1 MIISRT
7 PYRISFFGGGS
18 DYPKWYLKNGGQVIS
33 TTIDKYIYI
42 SVRYLPPFFKHKLR
56 FVWSKIED
64 VKDVNQIMHPSFR
77 EVLKFLNIRKGIEV
91 HYDGDIPSRSGVG
104 SSSSFTVG
112 LLNAMYAYQGKMVS
126 PKVLSKESIHIEQN
140 IIGEVV
146 GSQDQTASA
155 YGGFNKISFKRDGNI
170 IVNPIR
176 IKKERKNILEESIM
190 LFYTGIVRTAQDIA
204 VSYVRNLDSKKQQ
217 IIKIQKMVDQAIGI
231 ISNGEISDFG
241 VLLDILWKEKRG
253 LSKNVSSNLIDQLYL
268 KAKSSGAIGGKICGA
283 GGGGFLMLFV
293 EKKNQKNVRNALSN
307 LVEVPFKF
315 EPQGSQI
322 IFYEK

>member
-18 DYPKWYLKNGGQVIS
+18 DYPDWYLQNGGQVIS

-56 FVWSKIED
+56 FVWSKIEY
-64 VKDVNQIMHPSFR
+64 VKDIDQIMHPSFR
-77 EVLKFLNIRKGIEV
+77 EVLKFLNIREGVEV

-126 PKVLSKESIHIEQN
+126 PKKLSEESIHIEQN
-140 IIGEVV
+140 LIGEIV

-155 YGGFNKISFKRDGNI
+155 YGGFNKISFKKDGNI
-170 IVNPIR
+170 IVDPIR
-176 IKKERKNILEESIM
+176 IKKERKDILEESIM
-190 LFYTGIVRTAQDIA
+190 LFYTGIARTAEEIA
-204 VSYVRNLDSKKQQ
+204 ASYVKDLKEKQNQ
-217 IIKIQKMVDQAIGI
+217 IVTIQEMVNQAIEI
-231 ISNGEISDFG
+231 ISNGEILEFG
-241 VLLDILWKEKRG
+241 ILLDKLWKEKRS
-253 LSKNVSSNLIDQLYL
+253 LSKDVSNNLIDQIYL

-293 EKKNQKNVRNALSN
+293 ERKNKKNVRNALSD
-307 LVEVPFKF
+307 LIEVPFKF
-315 EPQGSQI
+315 EPRGSQI
-322 IFYEK
+322 IFYE

>member
-18 DYPKWYLKNGGQVIS
+18 DYPDWYLQNGGQVIS

-56 FVWSKIED
+56 FVWSKIEY
-64 VKDVNQIMHPSFR
+64 VKDIDQIMHPSFR
-77 EVLKFLNIRKGIEV
+77 EVLKFLNIREGVEV

-126 PKVLSKESIHIEQN
+126 PKKLSEESIHIEQN
-140 IIGEVV
+140 LIGEIV

-155 YGGFNKISFKRDGNI
+155 YGGFNKISFQKDGNI
-170 IVNPIR
+170 IVDPIR
-176 IKKERKNILEESIM
+176 IKKERKDILEESIM
-190 LFYTGIVRTAQDIA
+190 LFYTGIARTAEEIA
-204 VSYVRNLDSKKQQ
+204 ASYVKDLKEKQNQ
-217 IIKIQKMVDQAIGI
+217 IVTIQEMVNQAIEI
-231 ISNGEISDFG
+231 ISNGEILEFG
-241 VLLDILWKEKRG
+241 ILLDKLWKEKRS
-253 LSKNVSSNLIDQLYL
+253 LSKDVSNNLIDQIYL

-293 EKKNQKNVRNALSN
+293 ERKNKKNVRNALSD
-307 LVEVPFKF
+307 LIEVPFKF
-315 EPQGSQI
+315 EPRGSQI
-322 IFYEK
+322 IFYE